1 MELVEDIAQY
11 LAAQGVGVVGVD
23 IFLKRMPAAPISCV
37 SIYDSGGSIERGD
50 PLNRPTFQVLIRGAE
65 HMVLLPKVR
74 NVFSLLHNK
83 WNVLAERYGRIL
95 AEALSGAYYLDEASN
110 VIYPLNFY
118 LVQPPGTPG
127 G

>member
-11 LAAQGVGVVGVD
+11 LAAQGVGVVGAD
-23 IFLKRMPAAPISCV
+23 IFLKRMPATPISCV
-37 SIYDSGGSIERGD
+37 SIYDSGGLVERGN
-50 PLNRPTFQVLIRGAE
+50 PLNRPTFQVLIRGTD
-65 HMVLLPKVR
+65 HLVLLPKVR
-74 NVFSLLHNK
+74 SVYSLLHNQ

-95 AEALSGAYYLDEASN
+95 AEALPGAYYLDEADYA
-110 VIYPLNFY
+110 IYPLNFY